1 MADGPPSPGDG
12 AGDLEIRGIA
22 GDFITGSGKVRIGQ
36 LIGVMISSVWLTITG
51 GFAYLQREVTTLL
64 IREVRA
70 LEGVYATLIRSTIG
84 SAAGTIRYSYATALE
99 SAIATSPI
107 LAPGLFTLQLLV
119 VFSLVEIARRRFADG

>member
-1 MADGPPSPGDG
+1 
-12 AGDLEIRGIA
+12 
-22 GDFITGSGKVRIGQ
+22 
-36 LIGVMISSVWLTITG
+36 MISSVWLTITG